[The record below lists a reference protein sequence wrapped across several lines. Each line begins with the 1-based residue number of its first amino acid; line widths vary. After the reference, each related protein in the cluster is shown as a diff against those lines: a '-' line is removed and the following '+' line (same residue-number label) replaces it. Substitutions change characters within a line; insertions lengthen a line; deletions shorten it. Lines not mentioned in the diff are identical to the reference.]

1 MPPPDASSLFARV
14 MPPLFVLLWSTG
26 FIGAKFGLPYAE
38 PFTFLLIRMLLVSS
52 LLAAA
57 ALLWRAAWPRS
68 WRLTG
73 HIALAGLLVHGGYL
87 GGVFVAIH
95 WGLSAGATALVVGLQ
110 PLLTAALAGPLLG
123 EKVSR
128 GQWAGLVL
136 GLIGVVLVVSAKLEA
151 GAGALIGLIPAGISL
166 LCITFGTLHQ
176 KRYCGGMDLRSGAAI
191 QYAAAAALYAVLAVS
206 TETMQVRWTGE
217 FVFALTWLTL
227 VLSVGAIFLLFIMIR
242 AGAASKVASL
252 FYLTP
257 PTTALIAWGLFGETM
272 APPALAGMALAAAG
286 VWLANRSQG

>member
-1 MPPPDASSLFARV
+1 

-38 PFTFLLIRMLLVSS
+38 PFTFLLIRMVAVSS

-57 ALLWRAAWPRS
+57 ALMWRASWPRS
-68 WRLTG
+68 WRLVG
-73 HIALAGLLVHGGYL
+73 HVAWAGLLVHGGYL
-87 GGVFVAIH
+87 GGVFLAIH

-123 EKVSR
+123 ERISR
-128 GQWAGLVL
+128 GQWVGLVL
-136 GLIGVVLVVSAKLEA
+136 GLVGVVLVVSSKLAA
-151 GAGALIGLIPAGISL
+151 GAGALIGLGPAAFSL

-191 QYAAAAALYAVLAVS
+191 QYAAAAALYAGLALS
-206 TETMQVRWTGE
+206 TETMQVEWTGE
-217 FVFALTWLTL
+217 FIFALVWLTL

-272 APPALAGMALAAAG
+272 SAVALAGMALAAAG